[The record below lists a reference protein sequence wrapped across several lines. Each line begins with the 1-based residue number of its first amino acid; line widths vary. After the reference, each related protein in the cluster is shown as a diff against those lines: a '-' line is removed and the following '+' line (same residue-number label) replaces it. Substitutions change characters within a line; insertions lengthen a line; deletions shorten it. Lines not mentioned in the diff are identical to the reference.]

1 MAVMQVVFWTG
12 NNFSFIS
19 DSKSSVKCKLW
30 KLINGQII
38 IFYSPQ
44 MHFVHLTNTN
54 KTFEALYFHWCI
66 FPFHLI
72 AYKKT
77 DE

>member
-1 MAVMQVVFWTG
+1 
-12 NNFSFIS
+12 
-19 DSKSSVKCKLW
+19 
-30 KLINGQII
+30 
-38 IFYSPQ
+38 
-44 MHFVHLTNTN
+44 MHFVHLTNTD

-77 DE
+77 DEW